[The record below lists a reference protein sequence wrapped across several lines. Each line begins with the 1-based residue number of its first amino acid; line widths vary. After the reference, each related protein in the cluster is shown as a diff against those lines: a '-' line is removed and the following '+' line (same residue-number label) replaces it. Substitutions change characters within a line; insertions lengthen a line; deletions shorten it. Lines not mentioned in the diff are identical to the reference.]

1 LGQVSGKPPQSHQQ
15 SSIQYQASVQEERL
29 MNENVV
35 SVIDQLRIFVVRNQ
49 AVVLDSDL
57 AAIYG
62 VTTGNFNKAV
72 KRNLE
77 RFPEDFTFVLKK
89 EEFDSLIFQIGTS
102 NGRGG
107 RRKLPR
113 VFTEHGAIMAATILN
128 SPRAV
133 AMSVYVVRGFVRL
146 RNELLANT
154 ALERRLAQIEMT
166 LIDHDAALRDIYE
179 KIRPLL
185 LPPSEPPKRR
195 IGFHTD

>member
-1 LGQVSGKPPQSHQQ
+1 M
-15 SSIQYQASVQEERL
+15 QEECL

-35 SVIDQLRIFVVRNQ
+35 SVIDQLRIFVVRDR
-49 AVVLDSDL
+49 AVVLDNDL

-72 KRNLE
+72 KRNME
-77 RFPEDFTFVLKK
+77 RFPVDFTFVLTNK
-89 EEFDSLIFQIGTS
+89 EFESLIFQIGTS
-102 NGRGG
+102 KGRGG

-133 AMSVYVVRGFVRL
+133 SMSVYVVRAFVRL

-154 ALERRLAQIEMT
+154 TLEKRLAHIEMT
-166 LIDHDAALRDIYE
+166 LIAHDTALSDIYE

-195 IGFHTD
+195 IGFHTGA